1 MDQANGALN
10 YAARFLCAGADCE
23 DTCCSGWTVPVNEA
37 ALEGFGKLPEGALKQ
52 EILAAIERREPPSP
66 HFAVI
71 RMNEERKCP
80 LLTASGLCKVHAELG
95 DGALAE
101 TCKQYP
107 RYKQKINGYEET
119 ALALSC
125 PEAVRLVLFTP
136 DLLGP
141 DGAKL
146 TGLGDPNLDA
156 NQPLH
161 AWAGRIRALV
171 LWLVAGNRS
180 YPLWQRMFLIRLLC
194 SRLDFLR
201 ASQTE
206 HTTPTLLADFEASVA
221 SGALRPAMDQL
232 PSSSEAQMDVV
243 LQLAGLML
251 QHSNLP
257 PRFVACINAF
267 TTGIGNGPGA
277 SLASLAA
284 GYESAQERWFEPFL
298 ERHPQLL
305 ENWLVNAIIRHRFPF
320 GWQSKEADAPT
331 TAVQEFDGL
340 AANFALM
347 RGMLIGVAGFHR
359 EAFSEEH
366 VVHTVQSASKH
377 FEHHPD
383 FLPKARLLLIETG
396 LADARGSA
404 LLLHEGV
411 RKMPRPVAPAVT
423 DQPESAVA

>member
-1 MDQANGALN
+1 
-10 YAARFLCAGADCE
+10 
-23 DTCCSGWTVPVNEA
+23 
-37 ALEGFGKLPEGALKQ
+37 
-52 EILAAIERREPPSP
+52 
-66 HFAVI
+66 
-71 RMNEERKCP
+71 
-80 LLTASGLCKVHAELG
+80 
-95 DGALAE
+95 
-101 TCKQYP
+101 
-107 RYKQKINGYEET
+107 
-119 ALALSC
+119 
-125 PEAVRLVLFTP
+125 
-136 DLLGP
+136 
-141 DGAKL
+141 
-146 TGLGDPNLDA
+146 
-156 NQPLH
+156 
-161 AWAGRIRALV
+161 
-171 LWLVAGNRS
+171 
-180 YPLWQRMFLIRLLC
+180 
-194 SRLDFLR
+194 
-201 ASQTE
+201 
-206 HTTPTLLADFEASVA
+206 LADFEASVA